1 MIRTED
7 ELRDAIC
14 RRRDAM
20 GVSNEWL
27 DEFTG
32 LPNGYIGKLLCN
44 PPIRAL
50 SARALLWIAGAM
62 GFAVAFV
69 DDPQP
74 FERIAGQVVL
84 KSRPSNYDSPK
95 TAPIVQVIRRS
106 FLRKIGRKGALQRKA
121 NFDAATRKRRKISAQ
136 NRRNA
141 LKRWRKP
148 TIEEIV

>member
-1 MIRTED
+1 
-7 ELRDAIC
+7 
-14 RRRDAM
+14 M

-32 LPNGYIGKLLCN
+32 LPSGYMGKLLCN
-44 PPIRAL
+44 PPIRSI
-50 SARALLWIAGAM
+50 SARALFWIAGAM
-62 GFAVAFV
+62 GFAVAFME
-69 DDPQP
+69 DPQP

-84 KSRPSNYDSPK
+84 KSRPSNYGSPK
-95 TAPIVQVIRRS
+95 TAPIVQIIRRS

-121 NFDAATRKRRKISAQ
+121 KLDAAAKRKRQISLR

-148 TIEEIV
+148 KIEDVSDLMQVEAVAHTGS